1 MGDKTLIYKE
11 KLKNNLLESQKHL
24 KRVKDAFG
32 ELQKS
37 FELPMDEEEYL
48 TLSKDLQALAF
59 CDQVIYRF
67 SKLQDTIGAKLFK
80 SFLLFQGENIDKPF
94 LDILSELEKMD
105 IVDVDEWFEM
115 RDLRNEIAHEYGED
129 IQNNHLIINQIYKSV
144 DKIKTILI
152 KIEKILEKQK

>member
-1 MGDKTLIYKE
+1 MGDKTLIYKN
-11 KLKNNLLESQKHL
+11 KLKNNFLESKKHL

-37 FELPMDEEEYL
+37 FEIPMDKEQYI

-105 IVDVDEWFEM
+105 IVNVDDWFEM

-129 IQNNHLIINQIYKSV
+129 IQNNPFTINQIYKSI
-144 DKIKTILI
+144 DKIENILD
-152 KIEKILEKQK
+152 KIEKTLEKQ